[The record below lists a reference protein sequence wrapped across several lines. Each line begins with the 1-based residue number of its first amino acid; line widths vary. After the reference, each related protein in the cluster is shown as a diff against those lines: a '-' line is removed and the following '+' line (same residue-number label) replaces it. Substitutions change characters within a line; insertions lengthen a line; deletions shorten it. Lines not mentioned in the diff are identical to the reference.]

1 MKRKLSFI
9 IFVIMIISTVG
20 GYAATPV
27 SNGGKGDMNKIMTME
42 QNQFMMKDGMN
53 MFNVRMVADAFGGML
68 KWDNTTKMLTIMME
82 EKTFMFKAGDKFV
95 MLDGKKMAIYAPL
108 TIMKGRSYL
117 SEMVLK
123 DVLGINAEYADGR
136 VNLTK
141 AIKMDIIETAV
152 ASGQFKTLAAA
163 INAADLATTLK
174 GEGPFTVFAPTDAAF
189 AKLPAG
195 TVEKLIM
202 PENKAQLVDI
212 LTYHAV
218 SGKYMAADVTKMDKL
233 MMINGKEAKIEIK
246 DGKAMIDGAYII
258 MTDIIASN
266 GTIHVIDA
274 VMMP

>member
-1 MKRKLSFI
+1 MKKNLSLI
-9 IFVIMIISTVG
+9 LLVVMLMSTVSA
-20 GYAATPV
+20 YAATPGV
-27 SNGGKGDMNKIMTME
+27 DGGNGDMNKIMTME
-42 QNQFMMKDGMN
+42 KNQFMMKDGMN
-53 MFNVRMVADAFGGML
+53 MFNVRTVADAFGGML
-68 KWDNTTKMLTIMME
+68 KWDNTIKMLTIMMD
-82 EKTFMFKAGDKFV
+82 EKTFMFKLGDKYV
-95 MLDGKKMAIYAPL
+95 MVDGKKMDIDAPL

-123 DVLGINAEYADGR
+123 DVLGINVEYADGR

-141 AIKMDIIETAV
+141 AMKMDIIETAV
-152 ASGQFKTLAAA
+152 SSENFKTLVTA

-212 LTYHAV
+212 LTYHVV
-218 SGKYMAADVTKMDKL
+218 SGNYMAADVTKMDKL
-233 MMINGKEAKIEIK
+233 MMINGKDAMVEIK
-246 DGKAMIDGAYII
+246 DGKAMIDGANII
-258 MTDIIASN
+258 MTDIVTSN

-274 VMMP
+274 VMIP